1 MNKDTASRSHSETV
15 VQLLQEDPELAT
27 IYLNT
32 AIEESHLP
40 GGEQALL
47 NALRYIAEAQGMAK
61 VAEQAGLPRESLYRA
76 LGPKGNPTFKTFL
89 AILKASGIQMSF
101 QKS

>member
-1 MNKDTASRSHSETV
+1 MKADKTSISHGEIV

-40 GGEQALL
+40 GGVQALL
-47 NALRYIAEAQGMAK
+47 NALRYIAEAQGMAT
-61 VAEQAGLPRESLYRA
+61 VADRAGMPRESLYRA
-76 LGPKGNPTFKTFL
+76 LGPKGNPTFTTFL

>member
-1 MNKDTASRSHSETV
+1 MNTDKASRSHSETV

-40 GGEQALL
+40 GGE
-47 NALRYIAEAQGMAK
+47 K
-61 VAEQAGLPRESLYRA
+61 HS
-76 LGPKGNPTFKTFL
+76 
-89 AILKASGIQMSF
+89 
-101 QKS
+101 